1 MINFKLNTQCI
12 TDSKT
17 FWKKIKAFFTDKI
30 QTKSKITLREKVV
43 SGKGEKV
50 ITRKIEDSSEDKAIA
65 EVFNRFFY

>member
-1 MINFKLNTQCI
+1 M
-12 TDSKT
+12 
-17 FWKKIKAFFTDKI
+17 KAFFTDKI

-50 ITRKIEDSSEDKAIA
+50 ITRKIEDSSEDKATA